1 MFESSVVQD
10 PAPMEPVSVPAAEP
24 DGTGAGAGALDVDGL
39 DVQGL
44 LDTVLSVLPVLDVRG
59 LGEPALVDVI
69 AGAESVKNALAGLQA
84 RAEVVL
90 DQRVRARQEAAG

>member
-1 MFESSVVQD
+1 MFESSAVQD

-24 DGTGAGAGALDVDGL
+24 DGTGAGVTAGVGALDVGGL

-84 RAEVVL
+84 R
-90 DQRVRARQEAAG
+90 